1 MFSRQNDKK
10 KVSVQGQVEK
20 NDAHMVIERMERQR
34 GENETWIL
42 SGNCMMLNCVILS
55 SDVNSECYID

>member
-42 SGNCMMLNCVILS
+42 SGNCMMLNCVILN

>member
-34 GENETWIL
+34 GEDETWIL

>member
-20 NDAHMVIERMERQR
+20 NDAHMVIERMGRQR